1 MLTSLVL
8 VCYVGTFCARSIL
21 YRCGVLFI
29 VVKATPNAYFLVNEH
44 LHTFFF
50 LQPLLGMLGTQTIYY
65 MKTRNLLFAA
75 FLLAFGAAACESTIE
90 TPETPNEEAKTFTVK
105 LSVGG
110 EVDVTHEP
118 LTRFT
123 PDDRDLYGV
132 QVRHKPATT
141 GSYEH
146 YAYGLF
152 DNVEDMSLEVTE
164 NYQYEITVKLID
176 DGKDKIYCDSI
187 LVDSNYYLGYDKPFQ
202 GLNKYNGSTSTS
214 ITQLTNKFTYASD
227 RYFYSNSQIRLKD
240 GKAYT
245 YPENIDFYYGQINN
259 YIPTED
265 GTVLSIYLK
274 HMVTGLKINI
284 GDYFDNGKITLS
296 AFSKNYTFTPD
307 SKTYET
313 TFANYD
319 TYSSWYTRED
329 LSQSY
334 FNATLDFKWVK
345 DDGTVVDWKSF
356 DSRFYRLKQTVINL
370 QYYGEDE
377 VIGSNTFDVH
387 YEDTEM
393 EKDYHKCNYGSE
405 QDDYNW

>member
-1 MLTSLVL
+1 
-8 VCYVGTFCARSIL
+8 
-21 YRCGVLFI
+21 
-29 VVKATPNAYFLVNEH
+29 
-44 LHTFFF
+44 
-50 LQPLLGMLGTQTIYY
+50 
-65 MKTRNLLFAA
+65 MKNRNLLIAT
-75 FLLAFGAAACESTIE
+75 LLFAFGAVACEGIIDF
-90 TPETPNEEAKTFTVK
+90 PEKPIDDPRTFTIK
-105 LSVGG
+105 LRAGG
-110 EVDVTHEP
+110 EADVSYEP

-141 GSYEH
+141 GSYEY

-152 DNVEDMSLEVTE
+152 DNVEDMSLEVKE

-187 LVDSNYYLGYDKPFQ
+187 LVDSNYYLGYDKPFK
-202 GLNKYNGSTSTS
+202 GKNMYNGSTSTS
-214 ITQLTNKFTYASD
+214 ITQLTNKFTYGSD
-227 RYFYSNSQIRLKD
+227 RYFYDNSKIRLKD
-240 GKAYT
+240 GKTYY

-284 GDYFDNGKITLS
+284 EDYFDNGQITLS
-296 AFSKNYTFTPD
+296 AFEKNYTFTPE

-313 TFANYD
+313 TFANYY
-319 TYSSWYTRED
+319 TYSSWYTIED
-329 LSQSY
+329 LSKSY
-334 FNATLDFKWVK
+334 FDETLDFKWVK

-356 DSRFYRLKQTVINL
+356 STRFYRLKQTIINL
-370 QYYGEDE
+370 KYYGEDE

-387 YEDTEM
+387 YEDTEL
-393 EKDYHKCNYGSE
+393 EKDYHTCNYGSE

>member
-1 MLTSLVL
+1 
-8 VCYVGTFCARSIL
+8 
-21 YRCGVLFI
+21 
-29 VVKATPNAYFLVNEH
+29 
-44 LHTFFF
+44 
-50 LQPLLGMLGTQTIYY
+50 
-65 MKTRNLLFAA
+65 MKNRNLLIAT
-75 FLLAFGAAACESTIE
+75 LLFAFGAVACEGIIDF
-90 TPETPNEEAKTFTVK
+90 PEKPIDDPRTFTIK
-105 LSVGG
+105 LRAGG
-110 EVDVTHEP
+110 EADVSYEP

-152 DNVEDMSLEVTE
+152 DNVEDMSLEVKE

-187 LVDSNYYLGYDKPFQ
+187 LVDSNYYLGYDKPFM
-202 GLNKYNGSTSTS
+202 GKNMYNGSTSTS

-227 RYFYSNSQIRLKD
+227 RYFYNNSQIRLKD
-240 GKAYT
+240 GKTYY

-296 AFSKNYTFTPD
+296 AFDKNYTFTPE

-313 TFANYD
+313 TFANYY
-319 TYSSWYTRED
+319 TYSSWYTIED
-329 LSQSY
+329 LSLST
-334 FNATLDFKWVK
+334 FKETLDFKWVK

-356 DSRFYRLKQTVINL
+356 DLQFYRLKQTIINL
-370 QYYGEDE
+370 KYYGEDE

-387 YEDTEM
+387 YEDTEL
-393 EKDYHKCNYGSE
+393 ENGYSNRQFGAE